1 MAKRKIIWSSR
12 AKLDLFEILDF
23 YLKRN
28 RTVTYGKKLNSR
40 IRKAIKLL
48 EKHSELGIQTD
59 VQNIRNL
66 IEGDYSIFYEIQST
80 TIEIITI
87 WGNQK
92 DPANIDIQP

>member
-1 MAKRKIIWSSR
+1 VAKRKIIWSSR

-28 RTVTYGKKLNSR
+28 GSVTYSKMLNSK

-48 EKHSELGIQTD
+48 ETHSELGIHTD

-66 IEGDYSIFYEIQST
+66 IEGDYSIFYEIQPL

-87 WGNQK
+87 WGNLQ
-92 DPANIDIQP
+92 DPAKLDIHP